1 MWFSSCKFCV
11 RAACF
16 PWAPSGWEEGNAASV
31 SEAAELRKLLL
42 FQWLYVDLLELQ
54 RIAAPTFTLIGGGKG
69 LSQAFGFPM
78 DSISLLINNTLH
90 RLLIF
95 FAHKC
100 IAMGKHREFPP
111 SLKFSDPSSF

>member
-42 FQWLYVDLLELQ
+42 FQWLCVDLFELQ

-69 LSQAFGFPM
+69 L
-78 DSISLLINNTLH
+78 SLLINNTLH

-111 SLKFSDPSSF
+111 SLKFSDPNSF